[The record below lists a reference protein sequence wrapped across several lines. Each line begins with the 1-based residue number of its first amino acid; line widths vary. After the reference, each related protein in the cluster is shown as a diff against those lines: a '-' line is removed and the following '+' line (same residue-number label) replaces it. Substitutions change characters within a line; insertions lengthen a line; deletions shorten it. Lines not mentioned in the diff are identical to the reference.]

1 MLKEDNLINFYHA
14 FILATGTAG
23 ISTVL
28 LLFKYTFCKSL
39 ITVVKQILKETE
51 MSVLYVVSQWVLM
64 AYRYQ

>member
-1 MLKEDNLINFYHA
+1 MLKEDNLINFYHT

-28 LLFKYTFCKSL
+28 LLFEYTFCKSL
-39 ITVVKQILKETE
+39 ITVVKQTLKETE